1 MAFIIMTGI
10 RKTPCRQ
17 ESSFP
22 FCGIIWQEERRLE
35 TSKKEIERLFEL
47 LVRLYKDGLIE
58 VESVRQMVD
67 KMEVE

>member
-1 MAFIIMTGI
+1 MRDYLARREKI
-10 RKTPCRQ
+10 R
-17 ESSFP
+17 
-22 FCGIIWQEERRLE
+22 